1 MRRKWPADFARAV
14 AVDEAIRDGSARG
27 GEFPAFLHR
36 RRLPLASLDFERM
49 LAEDRAQGRLF
60 PRGGEGN
67 ECAGVCFV

>member
-1 MRRKWPADFARAV
+1 MIPRRLTPQAALRH
-14 AVDEAIRDGSARG
+14 
-27 GEFPAFLHR
+27 LHR

-67 ECAGVCFV
+67 ECAGVCFS